1 MGSIGNELRRVVP
14 GGLKGALAGLLCHPA
29 VGVGLAKLFGDRIP
43 SRGMRVHTDD
53 PRVAN
58 ETKAALFWGIYERAE
73 IDFVQRHL
81 DGDLDVVELGGSIG
95 VLSCA
100 ILRGMV
106 DSAKLVTVE
115 ADPALTGLLERNVA
129 SNHPGRRYS
138 VLQQAVSYGAAPGTA
153 VEYSVGES
161 NVSGRVAHTGEAER
175 GELRSVTATT
185 LSRIIE
191 EQEIEDYAL
200 VADIEGAEAQILLHD
215 VPGLARCREIIIELH
230 EAEADGARFS
240 IQDLVDRIESLGFRL
255 VDRYGSVCAFRR

>member
-14 GGLKGALAGLLCHPA
+14 GGVKGALAGLLCHPV
-29 VGVGLAKLFGDRIP
+29 VGAGLAKIFDDRIP

-81 DGDLDVVELGGSIG
+81 NGDLDVVELGGSIG

-115 ADPALTGLLERNVA
+115 ADPALTGLLDQNLA
-129 SNHPGRRYS
+129 SRSLLNI
-138 VLQQAVSYGAAPGTA
+138 
-153 VEYSVGES
+153 
-161 NVSGRVAHTGEAER
+161 R
-175 GELRSVTATT
+175 GV
-185 LSRIIE
+185 
-191 EQEIEDYAL
+191 
-200 VADIEGAEAQILLHD
+200 
-215 VPGLARCREIIIELH
+215 
-230 EAEADGARFS
+230 
-240 IQDLVDRIESLGFRL
+240 
-255 VDRYGSVCAFRR
+255 